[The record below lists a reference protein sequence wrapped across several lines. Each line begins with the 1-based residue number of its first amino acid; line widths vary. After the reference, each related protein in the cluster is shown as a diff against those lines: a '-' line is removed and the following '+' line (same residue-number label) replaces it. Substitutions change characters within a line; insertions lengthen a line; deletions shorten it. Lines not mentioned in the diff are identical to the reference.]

1 MEYTTDAIRASASRR
16 LREGSGTSC
25 PGGRRGLH
33 AFAHA
38 SVGCAL
44 GSLLTSFASAQTRPT
59 SQPLVLVLA
68 GVASSRSASPASVL
82 WFLVGS
88 AGGSSG
94 PSAVAR
100 QSTAKAAIGAPDQP
114 ATWVAFDAAAPPAVI
129 VALMSGQGLPLA
141 TVESATGVVERAL
154 RESAASGLTRPAMI
168 AKVASALS
176 AHVSASSTGAGTARL
191 LETQELRL
199 SEGEIASARVGLV
212 LDKQL
217 EFGVGGSSYRVRF
230 QLAGLERFRRA
241 APSP

>member
-1 MEYTTDAIRASASRR
+1 MESTTDGIRASGSSR
-16 LREGSGTSC
+16 LREGSGSPC
-25 PGGRRGLH
+25 PGGRRGPH

-38 SVGCAL
+38 SVACAF
-44 GSLLTSFASAQTRPT
+44 GGLLTSFASAQTRPT

-100 QSTAKAAIGAPDQP
+100 QSPGKAAIGAPDQP
-114 ATWVAFDAAAPPAVI
+114 STWVAFDAAAPPAVI
-129 VALMSGQGLPLA
+129 VALMSDQGLPST
-141 TVESATGVVERAL
+141 TVESATSIVERAL
-154 RESAASGLTRPAMI
+154 RDSAASGLTRPAMI

-176 AHVSASSTGAGTARL
+176 AHVSASTGSGTVRL
-191 LETQELRL
+191 LETQELRI
-199 SEGEIASARVGLV
+199 SEGDIASARVGLV
-212 LDKQL
+212 LSKHL

-230 QLAGLERFRRA
+230 QPAGLERFRRA